1 MSFDVPL
8 LLRPWLRPMPW
19 GGRSLARHYPSLH
32 FSEPIGEAWLLSQ
45 HALHDS
51 VVEQGPFQGQ
61 SLGKLLEQYSNE
73 IFGNT
78 PLGAFPLLIKIL
90 DARENLSVQVHPN
103 DEQARQWSPKERG
116 KSEAW
121 TVLESEDDGT
131 LYIGLKEGLTID
143 DWRTNHST
151 MDIPSTL
158 HQIRPS
164 PGETYAIPPGT
175 IHALGSGVVV
185 LEVQQS
191 SDATFRLYDWGRVG
205 NDGKP
210 RPLHIKAG
218 LACLA
223 EHAHAG
229 LQSPAI
235 QPNGSELLVRTPYFS
250 LYRWQT
256 NEAIIQAPAI
266 VVPWNG
272 TATHQSITVPHG
284 QACLVPACLNNAAF
298 QLTPGTMLFEIHWH

>member
-1 MSFDVPL
+1 MSIDAPFV
-8 LLRPWLRPMPW
+8 LRPWLRPMPW
-19 GGRSLARHYPSLH
+19 GGNSLVRHYPSLH
-32 FSEPIGEAWLLSQ
+32 FPEPIGESWLLSQ

-51 VVEQGPFQGQ
+51 VVEQGPFRDQ
-61 SLGKLLEQYSNE
+61 SLGKLLEQYSTE
-73 IFGNT
+73 IFGNNT
-78 PLGAFPLLIKIL
+78 LHAFPLLIKIL
-90 DARENLSVQVHPN
+90 DARENLSVQVHPS
-103 DEQARQWSPKERG
+103 DEQARQWCPKERG
-116 KSEAW
+116 KSEVW
-121 TVLESEDDGT
+121 TVLESEDNGT

-143 DWRTNHST
+143 DWRTNLST

-205 NDGKP
+205 SDGKP
-210 RPLHIKAG
+210 RPLHIEAG

-223 EHAHAG
+223 EHRHAG
-229 LQSPAI
+229 LQEPVS
-235 QPNGSELLVRTPYFS
+235 QPNGSEMLVSTPYFS
-250 LYRWQT
+250 LYLWQT
-256 NEAIIQAPAI
+256 NKVSIQAPAI

-272 TATHQSITVPHG
+272 TATHQSTTIPHG
-284 QACLVPACLNNAAF
+284 QACLVPSCLNNAAF
-298 QLTPGTMLFEIHWH
+298 HLTPGTMLFEIHWH